1 MKVLIGAVA
10 ALLFAAVC
18 WPQPA
23 SAQGVPRGSYLRSCG
38 GVYMDGD
45 TLIATCRRADGYE
58 QQTALRGVHRCVG
71 DIGNRNGHLTCSRGG
86 EPGPPPPGYGGPAY
100 GSPGYGG
107 APYGS
112 PGYGGAPYGSP
123 GYR

>member
-1 MKVLIGAVA
+1 MKVVIGAVA

-71 DIGNRNGHLTCSRGG
+71 DIGNGNGDLTSRRGG
-86 EPGPPPPGYGGPAY
+86 EEGGEKRVCLAI
-100 GSPGYGG
+100 GRGG
-107 APYGS
+107 FAESGNTTANLT
-112 PGYGGAPYGSP
+112 GT
-123 GYR
+123 